1 MSDLTHHLY
10 KDRHRHHIT
19 PSESHVQ
26 ENPSRH
32 PWSQQPQPPH
42 HHPEVHA
49 PPKPYNITGNSTEL
63 LEKVRVGRMSLAD
76 AWKQMSS
83 IWQVSELKSLLQQ
96 IQFKNLMTLT
106 CERIHIHITDT
117 WFRKDLMASHRDV
130 DWIVRCPFKDIVVM
144 TLQTLSSVA
153 LFAIPLWV
161 LCYTHMP
168 GPTISRTCNNDD
180 A

>member
-1 MSDLTHHLY
+1 
-10 KDRHRHHIT
+10 
-19 PSESHVQ
+19 
-26 ENPSRH
+26 
-32 PWSQQPQPPH
+32 
-42 HHPEVHA
+42 
-49 PPKPYNITGNSTEL
+49 
-63 LEKVRVGRMSLAD
+63 VRVGRMSLVD

-117 WFRKDLMASHRDV
+117 WFRKDLMASHCDA